1 MPKVL
6 LFLTGL
12 LLIHTNVD
20 FEVLH
25 RMRNKRRGK
34 SGQMAVKL
42 DISKAYDRV
51 EWTFLQ
57 KVMLKLGLDEKW
69 VKLAMETVCITTYS
83 VPINKELKGFVTLT
97 RGIKQ
102 GDPLSPYLFL
112 FCAEGLS
119 TMLRKVEEARHLQGV
134 LSSNGGVCLSH
145 LLFVDD
151 SLIICQATME
161 ECHRLLAILE
171 QYEATS
177 GQAINRQKMLVFFSR
192 TTRADVK
199 HNIRNLMGARI
210 VEDCEKYLGLPMA
223 SGKSKMNTFK
233 ELQEKITRQVMGW
246 KEKFISNAG
255 REVLIKTVVQAIPT
269 YSMSI
274 FKIPKSLCE
283 TINSTMAKYW
293 WGQTKEEKKIH

>member
-1 MPKVL
+1 
-6 LFLTGL
+6 
-12 LLIHTNVD
+12 
-20 FEVLH
+20 
-25 RMRNKRRGK
+25 
-34 SGQMAVKL
+34 
-42 DISKAYDRV
+42 
-51 EWTFLQ
+51 
-57 KVMLKLGLDEKW
+57 
-69 VKLAMETVCITTYS
+69 
-83 VPINKELKGFVTLT
+83 
-97 RGIKQ
+97 
-102 GDPLSPYLFL
+102 
-112 FCAEGLS
+112 
-119 TMLRKVEEARHLQGV
+119 MLRKAKEARHLQGV
-134 LSSNGGVCLSH
+134 LSSNGGVHLSH